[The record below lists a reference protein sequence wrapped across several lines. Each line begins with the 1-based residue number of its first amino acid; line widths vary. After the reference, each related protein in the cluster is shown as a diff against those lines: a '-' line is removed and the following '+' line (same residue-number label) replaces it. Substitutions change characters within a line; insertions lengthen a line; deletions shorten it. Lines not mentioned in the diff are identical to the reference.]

1 MRQKNNLEFD
11 ILRDEGNKVAEQ
23 FNLRF
28 VLPDYLQKLYARL
41 GIDLLRVNGDDS
53 WTLSVPARY
62 VIGQDGVIVAA
73 DYDPDYTRRP
83 EATKTIEV
91 LKNFKSD

>member
-1 MRQKNNLEFD
+1 M
-11 ILRDEGNKVAEQ
+11 
-23 FNLRF
+23 
-28 VLPDYLQKLYARL
+28 
-41 GIDLLRVNGDDS
+41 LRVNGDDS